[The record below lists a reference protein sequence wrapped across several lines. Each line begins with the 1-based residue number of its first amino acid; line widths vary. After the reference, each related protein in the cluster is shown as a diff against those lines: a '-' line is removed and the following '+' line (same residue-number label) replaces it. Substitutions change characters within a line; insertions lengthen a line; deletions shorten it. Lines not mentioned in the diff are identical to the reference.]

1 MENIDHLG
9 KYAEGLKGNEN
20 PNWRGGKYFTCPV
33 CEKRF
38 WVIPSH
44 FDKRKYCSKKCKGIA
59 QQKKITVKCATCNK
73 EFDICLTYY
82 RRKRNKRYCSREC
95 YKMDGK
101 FNPNWKGGYSF
112 KPYPSGWTEIL
123 KESIRQRDNY
133 KCQMCGVPQCET
145 MRKLPIHHIDE
156 DKNNLNP
163 KNLITLCNSCHNKV
177 RFNPDLLVTI
187 VMA

>member
-1 MENIDHLG
+1 MLDNWICG
-9 KYAEGLKGNEN
+9 RPKRWYRYGLIL
-20 PNWRGGKYFTCPV
+20 F
-33 CEKRF
+33 
-38 WVIPSH
+38 
-44 FDKRKYCSKKCKGIA
+44 
-59 QQKKITVKCATCNK
+59 Q
-73 EFDICLTYY
+73 L
-82 RRKRNKRYCSREC
+82 
-95 YKMDGK
+95 
-101 FNPNWKGGYSF
+101 
-112 KPYPSGWTEIL
+112 IL